1 MSARP
6 RVGGVSPFVSFAL
19 AQVPIPPDAERLL
32 ARAAADGDRDAREE
46 LICAGLR
53 NVALHA
59 LRLGHRGDDLD
70 EAVAAGVEGLIQ
82 AVDRFDP
89 DRGTRL
95 ATYAWAWIA
104 RAMTPA
110 PPVTVSEPRE
120 PASVDTDLLDRL
132 PADLAAVVGL
142 RFGLLCEDGVGL
154 TIQEVADRLG
164 LTRWQVRDREGRGLS
179 RLREGLAR
187 VTRRAPHGEPIPRS
201 SIGRAFDC

>member
-1 MSARP
+1 M
-6 RVGGVSPFVSFAL
+6 SPFVSLAL

-70 EAVAAGVEGLIQ
+70 EAVAAGAEGLIQ
-82 AVDRFDP
+82 AVDRLDP

-95 ATYAWAWIA
+95 ATYAWSWIA
-104 RAMTPA
+104 RAMTP
-110 PPVTVSEPRE
+110 PPATVVSEPRE
-120 PASVDTDLLDRL
+120 CAPADTDLLAEL
-132 PADLAAVVGL
+132 PADLAEVVGL

-187 VTRRAPHGEPIPRS
+187 VSHRAPLEEPIPRS